1 MANEAANFEDRRMTV
16 REVAERV
23 GVAYSTVAGYAQKA
37 GWTENGKQ
45 TLLAENQVTLI
56 VEAMKRGTNNQHNLP
71 SGLEGVETTK
81 SRALRVD
88 LLHKQIEAELN
99 AEIAELRVLNAA
111 LTPKAAYHDAL
122 IAHDHLTNFRDT
134 AKELGIPEKQFI
146 QTLIDRGY
154 IYRSIRGDIK
164 PYHDKMK
171 CFSMKDWESN
181 GHTGARTLITVE
193 GKKRFM
199 ALFGTCEQ
207 ECGAAV

>member
-1 MANEAANFEDRRMTV
+1 MTV
-16 REVAERV
+16 REVAEYL
-23 GVAYSTVAGYAQKA
+23 GCNPETVKGHIRDMFPNIM
-37 GWTENGKQ
+37 ENGKTTYLNEAQ
-45 TLLAENQVTLI
+45 ITVILERIKKTTSEHRGAESV
-56 VEAMKRGTNNQHNLP
+56 NLQR
-71 SGLEGVETTK
+71 SVVGIETTH
-81 SRALRVD
+81 SRAFRIE

-99 AEIAELRVLNAA
+99 AEIAELKAENAGLA
-111 LTPKAAYHDAL
+111 PKAAYHDAL

-146 QTLIDRGY
+146 QTLIDKGY

-171 CFSMKDWESN
+171 WFSMKDWESN

-199 ALFGTCEQ
+199 AVFGTCEQ
-207 ECGAAV
+207 KRGAEV